1 MKRFIGI
8 LQFLTRIP
16 IKIDIGFDEDFHKTM
31 CYFPLVGFVLGILY
45 FLIAVISLMF
55 FDIDIS
61 SINVLVGTVVL
72 TGGLHLDGVG
82 DTFDGIYSYRD
93 KDRILE
99 IMKDSRLGTNALL
112 SILFLVLIKLSLISA
127 IIKSGNLY
135 NLIYMPVF
143 ARMALV
149 IACYK
154 TKTPREKGMGNIF
167 IGKSNLKMILSG
179 ITYIV
184 LLILF
189 VNKIIFTLNI
199 LDIAKVILFIPIMI
213 VLTRLFVKYIY
224 SKIDGITGD
233 ILGCTSELMEVIY
246 LLYIYLIFTLK

>member
-16 IKIDIGFDEDFHKTM
+16 IKMNVGFDDEFHKTM
-31 CYFPLVGFVLGILY
+31 FYFPLVGFVLGILY
-45 FLIAVISLMF
+45 FIIAIISLIF
-55 FDIDIS
+55 FDIDIA

-112 SILFLVLIKLSLISA
+112 AILFLVLIKLSLISA

-149 IACYK
+149 ISCYK

-167 IGKSNLKMILSG
+167 IGKSNLNMILIG
-179 ITYIV
+179 ITYVV
-184 LLILF
+184 LLILIL
-189 VNKIIFTLNI
+189 NNLLFTTTI
-199 LDIAKVILFIPIMI
+199 LDTVKVILFIPIMI

-233 ILGCTSELMEVIY
+233 ILGCTSEIMEVAY

>member
-16 IKIDIGFDEDFHKTM
+16 MKMDIGFDDEFHKTM
-31 CYFPLVGFVLGILY
+31 FYFPLVGFVLGLLY

-55 FDIDIS
+55 FDTDIA

-112 SILFLVLIKLSLISA
+112 AILFLVLIKLSLIGS

-167 IGKSNLKMILSG
+167 IGKSNLNMILVG
-179 ITYIV
+179 ITYV
-184 LLILF
+184 LLLILLLNNT
-189 VNKIIFTLNI
+189 VFTLT
-199 LDIAKVILFIPIMI
+199 IADTTKVILFIPIMI
-213 VLTRLFVKYIY
+213 VSTRLFVKYIY

-233 ILGCTSELMEVIY
+233 ILGCTSELMEVVY